1 MIKFSQ
7 KGDWSKTNNFLERA
21 LNVVNLGIFD
31 KYGKEGVK
39 ALAAATPVDS
49 GVTADSWYYKIIRNE
64 YGVKIE
70 WLNSN
75 VNQGIPIAI
84 LIQYGHGLQNGSYI
98 QGIDF
103 INPAIKPIFNKIAEE
118 AWKELTKK

>member
-7 KGDWSKTNNFLERA
+7 KGDWSKTNNFLECA
-21 LNVVNLGIFD
+21 LNVVHFGIFD